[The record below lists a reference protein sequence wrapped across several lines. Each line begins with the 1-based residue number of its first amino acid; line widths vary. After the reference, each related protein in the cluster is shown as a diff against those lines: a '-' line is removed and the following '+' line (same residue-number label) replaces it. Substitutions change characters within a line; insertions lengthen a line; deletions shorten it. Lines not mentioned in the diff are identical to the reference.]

1 MIKYSIKKIG
11 VLILLAGILLSCGN
25 QPQKEKRILTV
36 TIEPLRYFTEKIAG
50 DKFQV
55 VSMVPKGSSPET
67 YDPTPRQLVDLSQS
81 EAYLKIGHIGFE
93 QTWMDKLQANMPG
106 MKIFDTSE
114 GIKLIYDQKEAHGNH
129 THKGG
134 IEPHVWNSTI
144 NARIIA
150 DNIFKALIELDPENE
165 SYYHHNLD
173 SLKSVISKTD
183 KNIRSLLEGS
193 PQTFLIYHPALS
205 YYARDYGLRQIS
217 IEEGGKEP
225 SPTYLKE
232 LIEICKKE
240 KVPIIFVQKEFD
252 MRNAELIAQETST
265 QIVSINPLS
274 YDWQKEMIRI
284 SQALNNRI
292 MK

>member
-150 DNIFKALIELDPENE
+150 NNIFKALIELDPENE

>member
-173 SLKSVISKTD
+173 GLKSVISKTD

>member
-11 VLILLAGILLSCGN
+11 VLVLLAAILLSCGN
-25 QPQKEKRILTV
+25 SSQKGKRILTV
-36 TIEPLRYFTEKIAG
+36 TIEPLRYFTEQIAG

-55 VSMVPKGSSPET
+55 ISMVPKGSSPET

-81 EAYLKIGHIGFE
+81 AAYFKIGHIGFE
-93 QTWMDKLQANMPG
+93 QTWMDKLQANVPD
-106 MKIFDTSE
+106 MKVFDTSE
-114 GIKLIYDQKEAHGNH
+114 GINLIYDQPETHGNH
-129 THKGG
+129 IHKGG

-144 NARIIA
+144 NAGIIA
-150 DNIFKALIELDPENE
+150 DNIFKALVKLDPENE
-165 SYYHHNLD
+165 PYYHHNLD

-205 YYARDYGLRQIS
+205 YYARDYGLHQIS

-225 SPTYLKE
+225 SPAYLKE

-252 MRNAELIAQETST
+252 MRNAELIAQETGT
-265 QIVSINPLS
+265 QIISINPLS
-274 YDWQKEMIRI
+274 YDWQKEMIHI
-284 SQALNNRI
+284 SQELNNKR